1 MNASDDPGD
10 EMRARREQEAA
21 IGHERSD
28 RDDRGGGGWSRQA
41 PPEQLA
47 ALGRAIGGLR
57 REHGLGEEALARA
70 AELRPSYVLA
80 LEAGE
85 LSPTFHVL
93 VRLATALGV
102 SVAELAARY
111 ERERGEGR
119 S

>member
-1 MNASDDPGD
+1 MKASDDPGD
-10 EMRARREQEAA
+10 DMRARREQEAA
-21 IGHERSD
+21 IGLERTD

-41 PPEQLA
+41 PPQQLA
-47 ALGRAIGGLR
+47 ALGRAIGALR
-57 REHGLGEEALARA
+57 RERGLSEEALASG

-85 LSPTFHVL
+85 LSPSFHVL

-111 ERERGEGR
+111 EREGGEGR
-119 S
+119 G